1 MTFTVA
7 IVGRPNVGKSTLF
20 NRLVGRRL
28 AIVDDTPGVTR
39 DRREGNGELAG
50 LHFKVIDTAGLEDED
65 DATLEGRMRSQTEKA
80 LEAADVALFLVDA
93 RSGVTPLD
101 RHFAS
106 WLRGRSKP
114 VILVANKA
122 DADQNEAGTLE
133 AYSLGLGEPV
143 AISAEHNLG
152 MADLY
157 AALAPFDREG
167 AEGKIEEVAPP
178 GEVDSEDRAIN
189 LAIVGR
195 PNVGKSTLVNQ
206 LLGED
211 RMLTGPEAGIT
222 RDAIATRWEHR
233 GRPVMLIDTAG
244 LRRKARVTEKL
255 EGLSTADTI
264 RTIRFAHVVVLVV
277 DATAPLEKQDL
288 TIARLV
294 IEEGRCLII
303 AVNKWDLV
311 EDRKSITRLIEDRME
326 ASLAQG
332 KGVPV
337 VPLSA
342 LTGQGTAKLLPAVF
356 RSYDIWN
363 RRVSTSQLN
372 RWLEGVEDQHPPPL
386 ARGRRVRL
394 RYATQTKTRPP
405 TFLIFASQPEGL
417 PESYRRYL
425 INSLQETFDLKG
437 VPLRLEY
444 RRGENPYAG
453 KKS

>member
-39 DRREGNGELAG
+39 DRREGKGELAG
-50 LHFKVIDTAGLEDED
+50 LQFQVIDTAGLEDED
-65 DATLEGRMRSQTEKA
+65 DATLEGRMRTQTEKA
-80 LEAADVALFLVDA
+80 LEAADVTLFLVDA
-93 RSGVTPLD
+93 RAGVTPLD

-114 VILVANKA
+114 VILVVNKA
-122 DADQNEAGTLE
+122 DADKKEAGALE
-133 AYSLGLGEPV
+133 AYSLGLGDPV

-167 AEGKIEEVAPP
+167 SEEEPEEVAAPAE
-178 GEVDSEDRAIN
+178 GESEDRAIN

-206 LLGED
+206 LLGQD

-244 LRRKARVTEKL
+244 LRRKARITEKL
-255 EGLSTADTI
+255 EGLSTSDTI

-277 DATAPLEKQDL
+277 DSTAPLEKQDL

-294 IEEGRCLII
+294 IEEGRCLVI

-311 EDRKSITRLIEDRME
+311 EDRKSVMRLVEDRME

-337 VPLSA
+337 VPLTA

-356 RSYDIWN
+356 RSYDTWN
-363 RRVSTSQLN
+363 RRISTSQIN
-372 RWLEGVEDQHPPPL
+372 RWLEGVEEQHPPPL
-386 ARGRRVRL
+386 AHGRRVRL

-425 INSLQETFDLKG
+425 IHSLQDTFDLKG
-437 VPLRLEY
+437 VPLRVEY
-444 RRGENPYAG
+444 RRGENPYA
-453 KKS
+453 KDR